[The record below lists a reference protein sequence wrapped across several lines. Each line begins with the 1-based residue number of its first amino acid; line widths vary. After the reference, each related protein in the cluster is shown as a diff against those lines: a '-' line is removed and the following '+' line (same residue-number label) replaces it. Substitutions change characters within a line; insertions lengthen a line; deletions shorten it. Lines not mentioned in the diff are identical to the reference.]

1 LTKSLHDAVSGVVAE
16 RQIAQEFCIHRY
28 CGRRIRSRSGW
39 CVGVLLLILAGPGSA
54 ESPRF
59 WLTARS
65 STGFTVPVAPG
76 ISYSRYRVI
85 TPHGPLSIHHLSL
98 NLSIPSV
105 RLGVGLAHNHLISE
119 DETVSSMVRR
129 SGAVAGVNGD
139 FFDVGNS
146 GIPLNIVVQDGQLL
160 RSPTGRAA
168 LAIGKDGS
176 ARIERYKWNGSILL
190 PAANVT
196 YWIAGFNSG
205 LAPDGVVVLSNVRGY
220 GAPIPNRG
228 VHQTVV
234 ELLPV
239 EEPRR
244 TLVKALT
251 AQRALPSPGEW
262 TRYTVKQIWQQQAY
276 YAPFP
281 KGVILLVGR
290 GRAAEWFTRN
300 ITAGIPI
307 HVKLATSPDWRSLHG
322 AIGGG
327 PVLVQD
333 GRAIDDPHSPVPHE
347 RNHRNPVLAVG
358 ISRDS
363 HTMLVVGVDGR
374 QPLRSIG
381 LTQPQLAAYM
391 QRHGAYHAMAFDSG
405 GSVTMVAR
413 LAGHSTPTVLNSPS
427 DGQERPVANALLVF
441 SRPGKFR
448 Q

>member
-1 LTKSLHDAVSGVVAE
+1 M
-16 RQIAQEFCIHRY
+16 HRY
-28 CGRRIRSRSGW
+28 YGHRIRWCSGL
-39 CVGVLLLILAGPGSA
+39 CLGVLLLVLAGPSSA

-76 ISYSRYRVI
+76 VSYSRYRVV
-85 TPHGPLSIHHLSL
+85 TPRGPLSIHHLSL

-105 RLGVGLAHNHLISE
+105 RIGVGLAHNQLISE

-139 FFDVGNS
+139 FFDIGDS

-160 RSPTGRAA
+160 RSPVGRAA

-176 ARIERYKWNGSILL
+176 ARIARYRWNGSILL
-190 PAANVT
+190 PAKNVM
-196 YWIAGFNSG
+196 YWIAGFNTG
-205 LAPDGVVVLSNVRGY
+205 LVPDAMVVLSNVRGY
-220 GAPIPNRG
+220 GAPIPGRNVR
-228 VHQTVV
+228 QTVV
-234 ELLPV
+234 ELVPV
-239 EEPRR
+239 EEPSR
-244 TLVKALT
+244 TLAKMST
-251 AQRALPSPGEW
+251 AQIVLPSPGEW
-262 TRYTVKQIWQQQAY
+262 TRYTVKQIWRQQAY
-276 YAPFP
+276 HAPFP

-290 GRAAEWFTRN
+290 GRAAEWLTRN
-300 ITAGIPI
+300 VTAGIPI

-327 PVLVQD
+327 PVLVQN
-333 GRAIDDPHSPVPHE
+333 GRVIEDPHSPVPHE

-363 HTMLVVGVDGR
+363 QTMLVVGVDGR
-374 QPLRSIG
+374 QPQRSIG

-391 QRHGAYHAMAFDSG
+391 QRLGAYQAMAFDSG

-413 LAGHSTPTVLNSPS
+413 LAGRSTPIIVNSPS
-427 DGQERPVANALLVF
+427 DGHERPVANALLVF
-441 SRPGKFR
+441 SRPGRLFR